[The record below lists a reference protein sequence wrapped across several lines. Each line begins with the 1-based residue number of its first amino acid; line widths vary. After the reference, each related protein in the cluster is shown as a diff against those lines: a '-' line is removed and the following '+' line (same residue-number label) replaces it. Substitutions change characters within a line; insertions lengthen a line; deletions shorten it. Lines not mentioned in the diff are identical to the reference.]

1 MTTRAANRES
11 STTGPT
17 GIKGEAM
24 KVLKRF
30 AFAATL
36 LFGMSALAQQHTLA
50 SGTTINVRTDQAINA
65 QGATTTQSFPATV
78 TDDVM
83 DSTGAVAIPKGSR
96 ATLVAVP
103 TGNNEVS
110 LGLRSVSVNGQRFMI
125 NTSNSAS
132 AGQKAGVGKNKRT
145 AEYVGGGALAG
156 TLIGALAGGG
166 KGAAIGALAGGA
178 AGAGAQTL
186 TKGKSLNIPAE
197 STLSFKT
204 SADTAM
210 QPSGTS
216 SARSRR
222 RTLPPPTNR

>member
-1 MTTRAANRES
+1 
-11 STTGPT
+11 
-17 GIKGEAM
+17 
-24 KVLKRF
+24 
-30 AFAATL
+30 FAATL
-36 LFGMSALAQQHTLA
+36 LFGLAAFAQQHTLS

-65 QGATTTQSFPATV
+65 QGATTTQNFPATV

-83 DSTGAVAIPKGSR
+83 DSSGAVAIPKGSR

-103 TGNNEVS
+103 TGNNQVS
-110 LGLRSVSVNGQRFMI
+110 LGLRSVSVNGQRFLI
-125 NTSNSAS
+125 NTGSTTS

-178 AGAGAQTL
+178 AGAGTQTL
-186 TKGKSLNIPAE
+186 TRGKSLNIPAE

-204 SADTAM
+204 SSDTAM
-210 QPSGTS
+210 QPSGS
-216 SARSRR
+216 SAARRTR
-222 RTLPPPTNR
+222 RTLPPPTNPQQWLARRLEAQRQRAPAL